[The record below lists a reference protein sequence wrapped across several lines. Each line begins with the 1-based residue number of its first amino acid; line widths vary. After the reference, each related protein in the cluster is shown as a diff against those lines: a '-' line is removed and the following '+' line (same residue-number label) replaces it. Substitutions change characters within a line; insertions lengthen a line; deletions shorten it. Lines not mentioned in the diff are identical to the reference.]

1 MKTLGAEVG
10 AVEVKLECAS
20 PGEVLGSEGESGIVS
35 SNGISGGNFSGKL
48 EG

>member
-1 MKTLGAEVG
+1 MKTLLAEVG
-10 AVEVKLECAS
+10 DVEVKLDRAS
-20 PGEVLGSEGESGIVS
+20 TGEVLCSEGESGIVS